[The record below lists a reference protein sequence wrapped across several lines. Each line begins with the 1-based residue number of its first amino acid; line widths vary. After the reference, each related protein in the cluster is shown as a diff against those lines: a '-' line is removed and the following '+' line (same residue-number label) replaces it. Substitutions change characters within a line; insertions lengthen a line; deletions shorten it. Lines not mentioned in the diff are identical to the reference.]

1 MFRSET
7 TKPISRVQCLIFGI
21 TYMKGTEVK
30 FITSFVEKKKTL
42 LAKLRDFDK
51 LRQEKTQTGQDKDLR
66 VIILAYTIGNRKRY
80 R

>member
-1 MFRSET
+1 
-7 TKPISRVQCLIFGI
+7 
-21 TYMKGTEVK
+21 MKGTEVK
-30 FITSFVEKKKTL
+30 FITSFVLKKTL

-51 LRQEKTQTGQDKDLR
+51 LRREKTQTGQDKDLR